1 MTPISKMLVA
11 LGAACMVAT
20 PVVASASGSS
30 LAVMNAGG
38 EEEGAGLLGLGGLE
52 IGLIIAALVAAGI
65 IILDDGKSN

>member
-38 EEEGAGLLGLGGLE
+38 EEGGALGLGGLE
-52 IGLIIAALVAAGI
+52 IGLIIAALIAAGI
-65 IILDDGKSN
+65 IVLDDSKSN

>member
-38 EEEGAGLLGLGGLE
+38 EEEGGLLGLGGLE